1 MINLL
6 LQDHPFEL
14 MSHDDYMT
22 ATSPK
27 VQGTRNLDAAFGSSD
42 SLDFFIMLSSIT
54 SILGKS
60 GQSNYSV
67 GNAYQDAFAEGKM
80 ATSSSRCMYVALNLG
95 AVDGSLA
102 ITSLPAAQQEIMRQG
117 SVLMSFDEVFTVMKY
132 AMGPQADKDGLRQ
145 IILGFDRK
153 SMEAVHD
160 EFALA
165 NPLFSQVPHLGQKG
179 GDTKKAAATDIG
191 KMLQE
196 ATTPEDI
203 HRIVVTGIC
212 QRFALFTAC
221 PPEDVSPDVSMESF
235 GLDSLVA
242 IELKNWLVRTFQT
255 TLQTSEVLDAPDIA
269 SLARTIAL
277 RSKLVAK
284 DKDAETTEKEEDA
297 GGNAEKTDLVTIE
310 SAAPIAVNHDFDCC
324 RASKDLRKMPL
335 VDFETMF
342 DDYLQNSQMFFTP
355 EEFQTLERDVA
366 EFRAPG
372 STGRKLYDRL
382 HEQAHDPEIENWQD
396 KYFLQSM
403 YLQRR
408 MPLAPFN
415 NFMGFHPLGNMGHS
429 QAERAALIAS
439 IAFRCKQDL
448 EAGRW
453 EAITYM
459 GVANCSDLWRY
470 IFNSARLPGVP
481 LDSMAKFPGNDY
493 LAVLHRGHIFKV
505 MLKDGAGEGENVSV
519 EALTD
524 IFQSILDRQ
533 EGTGE
538 SWTSMLSAD
547 DRTSWAEVSLDRLWS
562 TNLCDLLLTGCDT
575 LEPRSSH
582 GARREQQESHRH
594 GGSRCFPRLPRRHGA
609 HTRGGPDQGHDDAQ
623 GLQPVG

>member
-1 MINLL
+1 
-6 LQDHPFEL
+6 

-22 ATSPK
+22 TIKPK
-27 VQGTRNLDAAFGSSD
+27 VQGTCNLDAAFGASD

-80 ATSSSRCMYVALNLG
+80 SKRSSKCRYMALNLG

-102 ITSLPAAQQEIMRQG
+102 ITSLPDAQQEIMRQG
-117 SVLMSFDEVFTVMKY
+117 SVLMSFDEVFTVLKY
-132 AMGPQADKDGLRQ
+132 AMSPQADEDGLRQ
-145 IILGFDRK
+145 LILGFDRK

-165 NPLFSQVPHLGQKG
+165 NPLFSQIPRLEQKG
-179 GDTKKAAATDIG
+179 GEGSKQAAATDIG

-196 ATTPEDI
+196 ATTPEEV
-203 HRIVVTGIC
+203 HKIVVTGIC

-221 PPEDVSPDVSMESF
+221 SPEDVSPDVSMESF

-284 DKDAETTEKEEDA
+284 DTDVEATEKEGNA
-297 GGNAEKTDLVTIE
+297 GGNAKDKDLVSIE
-310 SAAPIAVNHDFDCC
+310 SATPISANHDFYCC
-324 RASKDLRKMPL
+324 RGTKDLKRMPL

-342 DDYLQNSQMFFTP
+342 DDYLENSRMFFTP
-355 EEFQTLERDVA
+355 EEFQTIERDVA
-366 EFRAPG
+366 EFRAPE

-382 HEQAHDPEIENWQD
+382 HEQAHDLAIENWQD

-415 NFMGFHPLGNMGHS
+415 NFMAFHPLGEIRHS
-429 QAERAALIAS
+429 QAERAALVAS
-439 IAFRCKQDL
+439 IAFQCKQDL

-453 EAITYM
+453 EPMAYLGT
-459 GVANCSDLWRY
+459 ANCTDLWQY
-470 IFNSARLPGVP
+470 IFNSVRLPGDP
-481 LDSMAKFPGNDY
+481 LDSMVKFPGNDY
-493 LAVLHRGHIFKV
+493 LAVLHRGHIFQV
-505 MLKDGAGEGENVSV
+505 MLKKDGEVENVSV
-519 EALTD
+519 EALTS
-524 IFQSILDRQ
+524 IFQSILDR
-533 EGTGE
+533 EVGTGE
-538 SWTSMLSAD
+538 SWTSILSAD
-547 DRTSWAEVSLDRLWS
+547 DRTSWAEVSPHS
-562 TNLCDLLLTGCDT
+562 YSSMSLCTLLLTDGVT
-575 LEPRSSH
+575 QEPGGSH
-582 GARREQQESHRH
+582 GIR
-594 GGSRCFPRLPRRHGA
+594 
-609 HTRGGPDQGHDDAQ
+609 
-623 GLQPVG
+623 

>member
-1 MINLL
+1 
-6 LQDHPFEL
+6 

-27 VQGTRNLDAAFGSSD
+27 VQGTRNLDAAFGASD

-80 ATSSSRCMYVALNLG
+80 ATPTSRCRYVALNLG

-117 SVLMSFDEVFTVMKY
+117 SVLMSFDEVFAVMEY
-132 AMGPQADKDGLRQ
+132 AMGPQAHEDGLRQ
-145 IILGFDRK
+145 LILGFDRR

-165 NPLFSQVPHLGQKG
+165 NPLFSQVPRLGQKG
-179 GDTKKAAATDIG
+179 GETKVAAATDIG

-196 ATTPEDI
+196 AATPEDI

-284 DKDAETTEKEEDA
+284 DKDSEAAEKEEEAAD
-297 GGNAEKTDLVTIE
+297 KTDLVKIE
-310 SAAPIAVNHDFDCC
+310 SAAPVAANHDFDCC
-324 RASKDLRKMPL
+324 RASKDLKKMPL
-335 VDFETMF
+335 VDFDTMF
-342 DDYLQNSQMFFTP
+342 DDYLQNSKMFFTP
-355 EEFQTLERDVA
+355 AEFQTLERDVA

-382 HEQAHDPEIENWQD
+382 HSQAHDPSIENWQD

-403 YLQRR
+403 YLSRR

-429 QAERAALIAS
+429 QAERAGLIAG

-453 EAITYM
+453 EAMAYM
-459 GVANCSDLWRY
+459 GVANCTDLWRY
-470 IFNSARLPGVP
+470 IFCSARLPGVP
-481 LDSMAKFPGNDY
+481 LDRMAKFPGNDY
-493 LAVLHRGHIFKV
+493 LAVLHRGHIFQV
-505 MLKDGAGEGENVSV
+505 MLRGDGGEGENVSV

-524 IFQSILDRQ
+524 IFQAILDRE

-547 DRTSWAEVSLDRLWS
+547 DRTSWAEVSLDSSWS
-562 TNLCDLLLTGCDT
+562 MILCVLFLTGCDT
-575 LEPRSSH
+575 RTGLLSWSSTRATGRPSTWWKPPRSSF
-582 GARREQQESHRH
+582 ASTIPRPRTRRA
-594 GGSRCFPRLPRRHGA
+594 GSR
-609 HTRGGPDQGHDDAQ
+609 T
-623 GLQPVG
+623 